1 MGITVSRTDVWIVL
15 VPILPAKKP
24 SEEAFLRRLFFGT
37 SAGVAKVGEVSLTE
51 FVSIDGI
58 VFSPICGAVMIN
70 EGESF
75 FVSAGSVRLF
85 RWPF

>member
-1 MGITVSRTDVWIVL
+1 MSGSSLFRLIFRRSR
-15 VPILPAKKP
+15 ARKP
-24 SEEAFLRRLFFGT
+24 FCVESCSGT
-37 SAGVAKVGEVSLTE
+37 SVGAAKEGEESPTVCFSND
-51 FVSIDGI
+51 VI

-85 RWPF
+85 SMAILDELNK